1 MGTEDQD
8 NEGMSLVGGSTTETT
23 SGDPG
28 APGMSLTEKDSGAIP
43 GVASRQTQS
52 STTQTVLNSAYELR
66 EIVVAQGIEHH
77 NNDPWLIPDAGMQP
91 YGYQVPRGLERYL
104 PNNADH
110 EWESISDNA
119 AVFVSHAQRVRY
131 SVRVVTTKSDY
142 KRALETAGLH
152 VIYMGHSRYGRG
164 QCFGASP
171 SPGESWEQGSDG
183 TDGLLRT
190 GYGVIGVHFSEL
202 DEHGYKFYPVA
213 ASVTLRP
220 GWLHPEINR
229 GALRRVRLSP
239 ELQARLLPVAQPA
252 EEWYWG
258 SRDGEGA
265 TLLLWGGWLNTISD
279 PYDLGATDL
288 KCRCICI
295 FSCSTRLHFWSI
307 VRERKNWRR
316 TADDRFAYFTTAVSY
331 PLTAW
336 AWLRA
341 VFEYSRRN
349 DYQSWYPSLE
359 WAKRRCTQILASKGE
374 HYGIY

>member
-8 NEGMSLVGGSTTETT
+8 NQGMSFVDGSTSE
-23 SGDPG
+23 P
-28 APGMSLTEKDSGAIP
+28 APGDEQMSMADKDSGAIP

-52 STTQTVLNSAYELR
+52 STTQTVLNSGYELR

-77 NNDPWLIPDAGMQP
+77 NSDPWLYPKSSMQP
-91 YGYQVPRGLERYL
+91 YGYQVPRGLQTYL
-104 PNNADH
+104 PDNADH

-131 SVRVVTTKSDY
+131 SVRVINTKNEY

-164 QCFGASP
+164 QCFGATAD
-171 SPGESWEQGSDG
+171 PGERWEQGSGDA
-183 TDGLLRT
+183 DGLLRS
-190 GYGVIGVHFSEL
+190 GYGVIGVHFTDI
-202 DEHGYKFYPVA
+202 DEHGYNIYPVA

-220 GWLHPEINR
+220 GWLHPEISR
-229 GALRRVRLSP
+229 GGLHRVHLSP
-239 ELQARLLPVAQPA
+239 ELQSRLLPVAQPA
-252 EEWYWG
+252 EDWYWA
-258 SRDGEGA
+258 SHDSEGP
-265 TLLLWGGWLNTISD
+265 TLLLWGGWTQTISD
-279 PYDLGATDL
+279 PYDLGAANL
-288 KCRCICI
+288 QCRCTCY
-295 FSCSTRLHFWSI
+295 FSCSTRTHFWSI
-307 VRERKNWRR
+307 LRERKNWRR
-316 TADDRFAYFTTAVSY
+316 TADDRFAYFTTSVSY

-341 VFEYSRRN
+341 VFEYPKRN

-359 WAKRRCTQILASKGE
+359 WAKRRCGQILAGQGE